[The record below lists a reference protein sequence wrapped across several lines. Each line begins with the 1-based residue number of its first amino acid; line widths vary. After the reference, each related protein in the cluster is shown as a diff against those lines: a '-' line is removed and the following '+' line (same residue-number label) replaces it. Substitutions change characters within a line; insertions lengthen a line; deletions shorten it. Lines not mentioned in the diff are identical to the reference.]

1 MLRGKCK
8 CGNTLKNVKPLPRY
22 PKENNKISEHEH
34 ISKKKTEKKKMNRYR
49 WILTKMPDTVSVS
62 QKQLFKNLGGFL
74 PETRRFK

>member
-34 ISKKKTEKKKMNRYR
+34 ISKICCRTKSRLVCGDSGRLPGRPFCGRDWQYR
-49 WILTKMPDTVSVS
+49 EIPLTS
-62 QKQLFKNLGGFL
+62 
-74 PETRRFK
+74 